1 MKVLVIDNGGQWTHR
16 EWRVLK
22 YIGVETAIVPNTVSH
37 EELDAD
43 GLVLSG
49 GAPRVGEET
58 PKLGNTGKYLD
69 NLTIPIM
76 GICAGHQFIA
86 LHFGGKVGSAGIAEF
101 GKVEVIIDDHDD
113 IFLGLPR
120 QFQGWISHN
129 DEILE
134 LSDDF
139 IKLAHSKSCSYQAIK
154 HKTRPIYGVQFHPEV
169 EHTEHG
175 EEIFKNFVELCKK

>member
-22 YIGVETAIVPNTVSH
+22 YIGVETEIVPNTLSFD
-37 EELDAD
+37 ELDAD

-49 GAPRVGEET
+49 GAPSVGEDT
-58 PKLGNTGKYLD
+58 PKLGNTGEYLD
-69 NLTIPIM
+69 KATIPIM

-86 LHFGGKVGSAGIAEF
+86 LHFGGRVGVAGIAEF
-101 GKVEVIIDDHDD
+101 GKVEVIVDEHDE
-113 IFLGLPR
+113 ILKGLPN

-129 DEILE
+129 DEIMDLPDE
-134 LSDDF
+134 F
-139 IKLAHSKSCSYQAIK
+139 IKLAHSTNCNYQAMK
-154 HKTRPIYGVQFHPEV
+154 HKSRAIYGVQFHPEV

-175 EEIFKNFVELCKK
+175 EEIFKNFVALCKK